1 MAFIEWTRETSQFC
15 RPLSHCAT
23 LPLHP
28 SNAAATLNI
37 ERMELTLEVTHF
49 ERSPLN
55 AVAKKNIS
63 FIFVTW
69 VTSQLE
75 ISWLNECAT
84 AHSPVCN
91 SGQVEDSI
99 WSPFWPELQT
109 FPNDTNMSVMSVT
122 LEVSHSPMIPFEFV
136 PANVGQVPPGVSNKH
151 LSIAIL
157 SSAPSF
163 GVKLAAVWS
172 GNQHHSKKQSRQTLQ
187 EEGWWSMVVV
197 VVFQ

>member
-1 MAFIEWTRETSQFC
+1 M
-15 RPLSHCAT
+15 
-23 LPLHP
+23 PLHP
-28 SNAAATLNI
+28 SNTVALLNT
-37 ERMELTLEVTHF
+37 EVMSVTLEVTHF

-55 AVAKKNIS
+55 AVANKNIS

-69 VTSQLE
+69 VTFQLE
-75 ISWLNECAT
+75 ISWLNEGA
-84 AHSPVCN
+84 S
-91 SGQVEDSI
+91 
-99 WSPFWPELQT
+99 L
-109 FPNDTNMSVMSVT
+109 NMSFMLVT
-122 LEVSHSPMIPFEFV
+122 LEVSHSPMIPFVFV

-151 LSIAIL
+151 LSTAIL